1 MSNVVTGTVYFVGQT
16 EQVTETFSKRV
27 LILVDN
33 SNPQYPQHIPLEA
46 TQDKTSLFDNIQ
58 PGHQVTVH
66 YNMRG
71 NLSNTPDPKTGNPRA
86 FLSLQVWKMEFAQAQ
101 PQQTAPQQPAVGTN
115 QAWMDQRHQ
124 QQQNQFNQG
133 FNAGPNQAPPASQ
146 PPQQGQQYPPQQNAP
161 IAPPQAPPAQQPTPG
176 TFPNNPPTTG
186 GNPGF

>member
-27 LILVDN
+27 LIIVDN

-46 TQDKTSLFDNIQ
+46 TQDKTSLFDNVQ

-86 FLSLQVWKMEFAQAQ
+86 FLSLQVWKMEFVQVQ
-101 PQQTAPQQPAVGTN
+101 PQQGYAQPAQAPQPQGNWA
-115 QAWMDQRHQ
+115 DQQHAQ
-124 QQQNQFNQG
+124 QQARLNQG
-133 FNAGPNQAPPASQ
+133 FNAGANQAPQAAPPVQQ
-146 PPQQGQQYPPQQNAP
+146 PYPQQAPAPQ
-161 IAPPQAPPAQQPTPG
+161 PAQPAQNQPAAQPG
-176 TFPNNPPTTG
+176 TFPQQPPQNNKTG
-186 GNPGF
+186 F

>member
-27 LILVDN
+27 LIIVDN

-46 TQDKTSLFDNIQ
+46 TQDKTSLFDNVQ

-71 NLSNTPDPKTGNPRA
+71 NLSNSPDPKTGNPRA
-86 FLSLQVWKMEFAQAQ
+86 FLSLQAWKMEFVQAQ
-101 PQQTAPQQPAVGTN
+101 PQQPAPQQPA
-115 QAWMDQRHQ
+115 Q
-124 QQQNQFNQG
+124 QTW
-133 FNAGPNQAPPASQ
+133 
-146 PPQQGQQYPPQQNAP
+146 QGQQQGHHVGTSPAPHPAPQPAPVPQPVQQQPYPQQ
-161 IAPPQAPPAQQPTPG
+161 PAQG